1 MQKKYFLNLFIVL
14 GTALLAGCSALV
26 GAYSDNPYGPVV
38 NCDSDLPTDELIL
51 CIKEIVNST

>member
-38 NCDSDLPTDELIL
+38 NRRVDPVHQRSIRTDG
-51 CIKEIVNST
+51 

>member
-1 MQKKYFLNLFIVL
+1 MPKKYSLNLFIVL

-38 NCDSDLPTDELIL
+38 TCGSDLPTDELIL
-51 CIKEIVNST
+51 